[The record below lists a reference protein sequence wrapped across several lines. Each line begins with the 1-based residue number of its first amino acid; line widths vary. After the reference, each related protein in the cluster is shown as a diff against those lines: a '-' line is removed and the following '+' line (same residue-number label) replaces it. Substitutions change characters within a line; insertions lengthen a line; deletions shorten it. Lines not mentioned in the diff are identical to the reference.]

1 MKIFLSHK
9 SRSSAIINHFSES
22 AIGTFQFLLANGCFH
37 EWDRLNSLLGANPK
51 WINLRDTVRCTPET
65 AADKTIDHDP
75 DYFVSPKAARS
86 QEKKM
91 TFQYSAVSRRNLMK
105 SVAAAGLLANF
116 SLTPLSQAVAAAM
129 EEMETVRCFSFVVN
143 CFFFRP

>member
-51 WINLRDTVRCTPET
+51 WINLRDKVRCTPET

-86 QEKKM
+86 QEKK
-91 TFQYSAVSRRNLMK
+91 TDISVLSRIAAQLDEIGCSRR
-105 SVAAAGLLANF
+105 STG
-116 SLTPLSQAVAAAM
+116 
-129 EEMETVRCFSFVVN
+129 
-143 CFFFRP
+143 